1 MQIPY
6 GESHIELDLGS
17 VNATVVEP
25 LFVDGLLDERS
36 GFQAA
41 CSSPIGSPPLSEVVQ
56 STDRLAVC
64 IPDATRPFPS
74 ARVLPWLFEYLS
86 RIPNENVVIINGTGS
101 HRGNTSRELERMVG
115 REIYEKYR
123 IVNHDAHDPSALKH
137 VGDSRFGY
145 PVYLNRE
152 YVEADRRILLGFIEP
167 HFMAGFSGGYKAAFP
182 GVAGIDTIMRY
193 HSAGVIGD
201 PLSTWGNLQ
210 NNPTQEHVRAG
221 GQILEA
227 DFLVNVTLNRDR
239 EITRYF
245 CGHPVE
251 AHEAGCTYVKESA
264 MVGCPDPFP
273 IVVTSNNGF
282 PLDQNLYQAVK
293 GMSAAAQ
300 IVEEDGL
307 ILVASECRDGF
318 PEHGNYRKLLFEY
331 NSPDALLKAIHE
343 PGFSIFDQWQVQ
355 LQALIC
361 QKARVGVKSLI
372 HSESLRRAH
381 LMPVE
386 SINEALQT
394 ELNRIGRDAPVAV
407 LPEGPVT
414 VPYLL

>member
-6 GESHIELDLGS
+6 GESHIELDLDS
-17 VNATVVEP
+17 VNATIVEP
-25 LFVDGLLDERS
+25 RFIRGLADEQS
-36 GFQAA
+36 GFKVA

-56 STDRLAVC
+56 PTDRLAVC

-74 ARVLPWLFEYLS
+74 DRVLSWLFEYLS
-86 RIPNENVVIINGTGS
+86 YIPNKNVVIINGTGS
-101 HRGNTSRELERMVG
+101 HRGNSPKELERMVG
-115 REIYEKYR
+115 SEIYENYR
-123 IVNHDAHDPSALKH
+123 ILNHDAHDPNTLEH

-182 GVAGIDTIMRY
+182 GVAGIDSIMRY

-201 PLSTWGNLQ
+201 PLSTWGNLR

-221 GQILEA
+221 GQSLEA

-245 CGHPVE
+245 CGHPIE
-251 AHEAGCTYVKESA
+251 AHEAGCSYVKESA
-264 MVGCPDPFP
+264 MVGCQETFP

-300 IVEEDGL
+300 IVKEGGL
-307 ILVASECRDGF
+307 ILLASECRDGF
-318 PEHGNYRKLLFEY
+318 PEHGNYRKMLFEY
-331 NSPDALLKAIHE
+331 DSPDALLKAIHE
-343 PGFSIFDQWQVQ
+343 PGFSVFDQWQVQ

-361 QKARVGVKSLI
+361 QKARVGVQSSI
-372 HSESLRRAH
+372 DAESLRRAH
-381 LMPVE
+381 LIPVE
-386 SINEALQT
+386 SINEALQA

>member
-6 GESHIELDLGS
+6 GESHIELDLDG

-25 LFVDGLLDERS
+25 GFIEGMEDEQS

-41 CSSPIGSPPLSEVVQ
+41 CSSPVGSLPLSEIVQ
-56 STDRLAVC
+56 SADRLAVC

-74 ARVLPWLFEYLS
+74 DRVLPWLFEYLPS
-86 RIPNENVVIINGTGS
+86 IPNENVVIINGTGS
-101 HRGNTSRELERMVG
+101 HRGNTPRELERMVG
-115 REIYEKYR
+115 REIYENYR
-123 IVNHDAHDPSALKH
+123 IVNHDAHDPNTLEY

-182 GVAGIDTIMRY
+182 GVAGIDAIMRY

-221 GQILEA
+221 GRILEA

-245 CGHPVE
+245 CGHPIE
-251 AHEAGCTYVKESA
+251 AHEAGCVYVKESA

-300 IVEEDGL
+300 IVEEGGL

-318 PEHGNYRKLLFEY
+318 PEHGSYRKLLFEY
-331 NSPDALLKAIHE
+331 NTPDAFLKAIYE
-343 PGFSIFDQWQVQ
+343 PGFSVFDQWQVQ
-355 LQALIC
+355 LQALVC
-361 QKARVGVKSLI
+361 QKARVGVQSSI
-372 HSESLRRAH
+372 DSESLRRAH
-381 LMPVE
+381 LMPVK
-386 SINEALQT
+386 SINEALQA